1 MSISFLIQ
9 YYLLFL
15 HSNYIF
21 FMRILYV
28 TDAFAVW
35 GGLERVLADKMNYLV
50 EQYNYDV
57 HLLTI
62 NQGTHDIPF
71 FLNSAIGYRD
81 LGIGMHRQYG
91 YHGLVR
97 LVIRQKIKWLLKQR
111 MKNVIFNLSPD
122 IVVCVKFDFAGLL
135 LKLKGNIPLIV
146 ESHTMCHSEKMD
158 GSGLLRRF
166 HVWSFKRNVS
176 KVETVVSL
184 TEGDAEDW
192 RRINPNT
199 FVVPNV
205 VHMNESGKT
214 CSCQEKSVIYVGR
227 FSSQKDIQ
235 SLLSIWNRVNEKHPD
250 WQLRIYGDGELK
262 EQYMPIIQG
271 MDANIHVFPPTP
283 AIMEKYFESSI
294 LILTSLYEP
303 FGLVLPEA
311 MSCGLPVV
319 AFDCPYG
326 PADIITD
333 GVDGFLILD
342 RNIEAFA
349 DRVCQLI
356 EDEALRKKMGKA
368 GVLSSMRYSP
378 EKIMPQW
385 KSLFENLVNS

>member
-1 MSISFLIQ
+1 MIRIV
-9 YYLLFL
+9 
-15 HSNYIF
+15 YI
-21 FMRILYV
+21 

-71 FLNSAIGYRD
+71 FLNSAIGYQD
-81 LGIGMHRQYG
+81 LGIGMHRLYG

-97 LVIRQKIKWLLKQR
+97 LIIRQKIKRLLKQR

-158 GSGLLRRF
+158 GSGLLRRL
-166 HVWSFKRNVS
+166 HVWLFKRNVS

-184 TEGDAEDW
+184 TEGDADDW
-192 RRINPNT
+192 RRINTNV
-199 FVVPNV
+199 FVIPNV
-205 VHMNESGKT
+205 VHLSDSHWHAT
-214 CSCQEKSVIYVGR
+214 LRDRVVIFVGR

-235 SLLSIWNRVNEKHPD
+235 SMLGIWSQVNEKHPD

-262 EQYMPIIQG
+262 DYYMPIIQG

-283 AIMEKYFESSI
+283 AIVEKYFESSI
-294 LILTSLYEP
+294 LILTSLFEP

-326 PADIITD
+326 PAEIITD
-333 GVDGFLILD
+333 GVDGFLIQN
-342 RNIEAFA
+342 RNVEAFA
-349 DRVCQLI
+349 DKVCQLI
-356 EDEALRKKMGKA
+356 EDETLRKKMGEA
-368 GVLSSMRYSP
+368 GILSSKRFSADI
-378 EKIMPQW
+378 IMPQW
-385 KSLFENLVNS
+385 KALFERLVNS